1 MHPLIE
7 DVALLKDNEID
18 EKISNLS
25 KKYYQTSNPA
35 VQQQIIVMLEGYREE
50 KEVRQRKLWQEQQ
63 ENRNKDLDELIKV
76 R

>member
-25 KKYYQTSNPA
+25 KKYYLTTNPA

-50 KEVRQRKLWQEQQ
+50 KEIRQRKLWQEQQ